1 MDNVRTTD
9 AALPQL
15 PFAQPD
21 VLDVPPELRKLQ
33 AEQPIARIRTS
44 AGDLAWLVTRY
55 DDVRALAA
63 DPRIGMSH
71 DTPAEAPRFS
81 NSALL
86 GRPAVDR
93 DREQQFS
100 TRVRKLLTPVFTPR
114 RMRSLQE
121 RMNELAAD
129 LLNRMA
135 DAGPPADLQDSLSV
149 PLPVMV
155 ICGLLGVPYEDYTLF
170 REWSDIA
177 SGMADETVAAEAFGR
192 LIAYMHPHIERKRA
206 EPGDDAISDLV
217 AASEQWQLGNDEIA
231 LFAGMLLFAGHAST
245 SIRIDFGTVFLLNNP
260 AQRAALA
267 ANPQL
272 ISTAVDEIVR
282 MTAPGDSGLTRYAN
296 ADIEMGEVTIRKGE
310 AVLLSVAMANRD
322 GSVFPDPDSFLV
334 GRDPNPHLGFGHG
347 RRFCIGA
354 SLARAELAAVF
365 SQLFTRF
372 PELRLAEDIGQ
383 LRVRNDLLPG
393 GLSAV
398 PVAW

>member
-1 MDNVRTTD
+1 MSAD
-9 AALPQL
+9 ANLLQL

-21 VLDVPPELRKLQ
+21 ILDVPPELRELQ
-33 AEQPIARIRTS
+33 AKRPIARIRTT

-55 DDVRALAA
+55 DDVKALAS

-71 DTPAEAPRFS
+71 DNPADAPRFS

-93 DREQQFS
+93 DTEQQFS
-100 TRVRKLLTPVFTPR
+100 ARVRRLLTPVFTPR
-114 RMRSLQE
+114 RMRSLQD
-121 RMNELAAD
+121 RIDELAAE

-135 DAGPPADLQDSLSV
+135 DAGPPADLQDHLSV

-155 ICGLLGVPYEDYTLF
+155 ICGLLGVPYEDYELF

-177 SGMADETVAAEAFGR
+177 SGMADVTVAAEAFGR

-217 AASEQWQLGNDEIA
+217 AASEEWKLTNDDIA

-245 SIRIDFGTVFLLNNP
+245 SIRIDFGTVFLLANP
-260 AQRAALA
+260 AQRAALLSD
-267 ANPQL
+267 PGL
-272 ISTAVDEIVR
+272 ISSAVEEVVR
-282 MTAPGDSGLTRYAN
+282 VTAPGDSGLTRYAN
-296 ADIEMGEVTIRKGE
+296 AEIEIGGVTICNGE
-310 AVLLSVAMANRD
+310 AVLLSTAMANRD
-322 GSVFPDPDSFLV
+322 ASVFSDPDSFLV
-334 GRDPNPHLGFGHG
+334 ARDPNPHLGFGHG

-365 SQLFTRF
+365 SQMFKRYPT
-372 PELRLAEDIGQ
+372 LRLAVDPGE
-383 LRVRNDLLPG
+383 LSVRNDLLPG

-398 PVAW
+398 PLAW